1 MCVFLYFALDY
12 MNSHS
17 YNIAMEKI
25 ETIKKMERVLHVC
38 GDVTRLKIMLS
49 LIDDSMCTCGC
60 DDCCCSKCKTHTC
73 MIERNVSEIVDM
85 TGCSQSLVSHQ
96 LKVLRDLDVVKS
108 RKEGLKVFYSVKDGH
123 IKELLNILKEHV
135 EEE

>member
-1 MCVFLYFALDY
+1 
-12 MNSHS
+12 
-17 YNIAMEKI
+17 MEKI

-49 LIDDSMCTCGC
+49 LIDDDKCTCGC
-60 DDCCCSKCKTHTC
+60 DDCCCSKCKIHTC